1 MTRWLLALA
10 LAAAP
15 AAGAVE
21 SERLY
26 LSGTGH
32 GDAVEWEFFCT
43 EGRNSGVWTTIP
55 VPSQWELEGFGRY
68 NYGHDEKKSR
78 EEGRY
83 RYRFRVPAEWRDR
96 RVELVFE
103 GVMTDTRVEVN
114 GTPAGPEHRGGFY
127 RFRYDVGEL
136 LRFGGDNL
144 LTVRVR
150 KHSADGS
157 VNRAERQADYWVF
170 GGIYRPVY
178 LEASPRQGISR
189 LAADARHDGAL
200 RLQVFLHGAT
210 GPGLDDPGRL
220 TARVETLTGEPVD
233 RPLTVAVGAGT
244 NPAELEGTIAGAA
257 TWSAET
263 PTLHRL
269 VVELHREGA
278 LLHRRSERV
287 GFRTVEL
294 RPGEGLFVNGR
305 KTLLKGV
312 NRHAFW
318 PPSGR
323 TLNRAIDRRDAELVK
338 AMNLNAVRASHYPPD
353 PSFLAACDELGIYV
367 VDELAGWHDAY
378 GTAVGRRRVAEMVTR
393 DVNHPSI
400 LLWANGNEG
409 GWNRRL
415 DAEFRRH
422 DPQRRPVIHPGD
434 VAGGVDAYHYPT
446 YAELAAHLDPKSSGN
461 RWRDLFGELPVV
473 MPTEVLHGLY
483 DGGSGAGLEDYWQLL
498 RSAPRAAGAFLW
510 SFSDEAVV
518 RSDRQGALDTDGS
531 HAPDGILGPYRERS
545 GSYYAVREIFSPIRL
560 AEAGVLAAPPATP
573 GSHPGLSHAAL
584 RAPESGLTLG
594 LENRFVET
602 DLERC
607 RFHWA
612 LVDLPGPGEA
622 FAPGVLASGEVAAPA
637 VPPGAIGELTLP
649 PIGLPG
655 SGLPGSGLPGSGL
668 PGADAL
674 RLQARDPHGR
684 EVAAWMLPVRDLRAD
699 FKAFRAPGKGVEV
712 EETEDRV
719 TFTASGATVE
729 LDRRSGELRALA
741 AGSARLGLRGPRPA
755 DGRVRPPA
763 TILRT
768 SEGPVQFLEARYGEG
783 ESLVW
788 ALHPSGWLRLELET
802 PAAGGD
808 FEGLVF
814 ALAGDGV
821 RRFRW
826 LGDGPTRVWRNR
838 LAGGT
843 LGVWSKDAAAATPV
857 TSAAEPKLEGFYA
870 GVYWAE
876 LATPS
881 GELQLAFESGGLY
894 LGLGSPEFP
903 PDARNAVAAA
913 VPPGLGL
920 YREIPAI
927 GTKFKPAAELG
938 PQSRPATAGGT
949 YRGVVWLRLVAE
961 TER

>member
-15 AAGAVE
+15 AAGTIE

-43 EGRNSGVWTTIP
+43 EGRKSGIWTTIP

-83 RYRFRVPAEWRDR
+83 RHRFRVPDAWRGR

-103 GVMTDTRVEVN
+103 GVMTDALVEVN

-136 LRFGGDNL
+136 LRYGDDNL
-144 LTVRVR
+144 LEVRVR

-170 GGIYRPVY
+170 GGIYRPVT
-178 LEASPRQGISR
+178 LEASPREGISR
-189 LAADARHDGAL
+189 LAVDARHDGAL
-200 RLQVFLHGAT
+200 EVQVVLHGRA
-210 GPGLDDPGRL
+210 GPGLDGPGLDGPGRL
-220 TARVETLTGEPVD
+220 TARIETLAGEPVGQT
-233 RPLTVAVGAGT
+233 LAVAVGPGAAS
-244 NPAELEGTIAGAA
+244 AELEGTIRGAA
-257 TWSAET
+257 PWSAET

-269 VVELHREGA
+269 VVELHRDGE

-287 GFRTVEL
+287 GFRTAEL
-294 RPGEGLFVNGR
+294 RPGEGLLVNGR
-305 KTLLKGV
+305 RTLLKGV

-323 TLNRAIDRRDAELVK
+323 TLSRRIDRRDAELVK
-338 AMNLNAVRASHYPPD
+338 AMNMNAVRASHYPPD
-353 PSFLAACDELGIYV
+353 PSFLAACDQLGIYV
-367 VDELAGWHDAY
+367 IDELAGWHDAY
-378 GTAVGRRRVAEMVTR
+378 GTTVGRRLVAEMVAR

-409 GWNRRL
+409 GWNRHL
-415 DAEFRRH
+415 DADFRRH
-422 DPQRRPVIHPGD
+422 DPQGRPVIHPGE
-434 VAGGVDAYHYPT
+434 VAGGVDARHYPS
-446 YAELAAHLDPKSSGN
+446 YAELKDHLDPLSSGN

-473 MPTEVLHGLY
+473 MPTEFLHGLY
-483 DGGSGAGLEDYWQLL
+483 DGGSGAGLEDYWRLL
-498 RSAPRAAGAFLW
+498 RSSPRAAGAFLW
-510 SFSDEAVV
+510 SFTDEAVV
-518 RSDRQGALDTDGS
+518 RSDRDGALDSDGN
-531 HAPDGILGPYRERS
+531 HAPDGVLGPYRERS
-545 GSYYAVREIFSPIRL
+545 GSFYALREIFSPIRRVGGI
-560 AEAGVLAAPPATP
+560 ARGT
-573 GSHPGLSHAAL
+573 L
-584 RAPESGLTLG
+584 R

-602 DLERC
+602 DLSHC

-612 LVDLPGPGEA
+612 LLDLPGPGEP
-622 FAPGVLASGEVAAPA
+622 FAPGVLASGEVEGPE
-637 VPPGAIGELTLP
+637 VPPGGNGELALP
-649 PIGLPG
+649 PTEPG
-655 SGLPGSGLPGSGL
+655 S
-668 PGADAL
+668 DAL
-674 RLQARDPHGR
+674 RLRARDPQGR
-684 EVAAWMLPVRDLRAD
+684 EVASWVLPVRDLRRD
-699 FKAFRAPGKGVEV
+699 FGTLGAPDAGTVEV
-712 EETEDRV
+712 EESDDRV
-719 TFTASGATVE
+719 TFTTGTAAVE

-741 AGSARLGLRGPRPA
+741 TGGERLELRGPHPT

-763 TILRT
+763 TVRRT
-768 SEGPVQFLEARYGEG
+768 SEGPAQVLGARYGES
-783 ESLVW
+783 EALSW
-788 ALHPSGWLRLELET
+788 TLHPSGWLRLEFET

-808 FEGLVF
+808 FDGLVF
-814 ALAGDGV
+814 ALAGDQI

-826 LGDGPTRVWRNR
+826 LGDGPARVWKNR

-843 LGVWSKDAAAATPV
+843 LGVWSKDAAATTPI
-857 TSAAEPKLEGFYA
+857 TSAAEPKLAGFYA
-870 GVYWAE
+870 GVYWAA

-894 LGLGSPEFP
+894 LGLLAPEFP
-903 PDARNAVAAA
+903 ADARDAVAAA
-913 VPPGLGL
+913 VPSGLGL
-920 YREIPAI
+920 YRQIPAI

-938 PQSRPATAGGT
+938 PESRPAAAEGI
-949 YRGVVWLRLVAE
+949 YRGIVWLRLVTE
-961 TER
+961 TGR